1 MDVGFVNNT
10 SYSLPRSADNRAM
23 GVNSPFSPNNEI
35 PFMFAKE
42 NKLSDTVRE
51 QVMMN
56 LKEVQNFLYMLIG
69 SELRLHSEHNS
80 IGSSVNTAA

>member
-23 GVNSPFSPNNEI
+23 AVNSPFTSNKEI

-42 NKLSDTVRE
+42 SNLSDTVRE

-69 SELRLHSEHNS
+69 SELRLHSEHSS